1 LKNVIVT
8 GATGFV
14 GRTLV
19 AAIRERFPN
28 AEVLALGSRDVDLSE
43 RAETFRW
50 AEKTSWTFEADH
62 IIHLAALYK
71 AGDWPVHHQATQF
84 HVNMSINVN
93 LLESWRRF
101 FPRAKMTSILSYCMY
116 PSHPEAHPESEVY
129 GTEPEDYLFAYAFT
143 KKAQLIGQRAYAREH
158 GLRATSVILPTVY
171 GPGDSFEENS
181 HVVGA
186 LVGKFVRA
194 ARSGAKTVEVWGN
207 GEQER
212 EFLHVA
218 DAADGIIAAAL
229 HANEDVLN
237 LGTGQAFSVGHIAR
251 VIKQA
256 ADFRG
261 DIVFNSDRFTGVRRR
276 VLDVSRMRD
285 VIGWTAPT
293 SLDAGLAATVAW
305 YQRQLDGG
313 GDAGPPTRP
322 ASA

>member
-1 LKNVIVT
+1 
-8 GATGFV
+8 V
-14 GRTLV
+14 GQTLV
-19 AAIRERFPN
+19 ATIRERFAD
-28 AEVLALGSRDVDLSE
+28 AEVLALGSRSVDLSE
-43 RAETFRW
+43 RAEAFRW

-93 LLESWRRF
+93 LLEAWRRF
-101 FPRAKMTSILSYCMY
+101 FPQAKMTSILSYCMY

-171 GPGDSFEENS
+171 GPGDSFAENS

-229 HANEDVLN
+229 RSNEDVLN
-237 LGTGQAFSVGHIAR
+237 LGTGHAYSVGHIAR
-251 VIKQA
+251 LIKDA
-256 ADFRG
+256 AACQSE
-261 DIVFNSDRFTGVRRR
+261 IVYNSQRFTGVRRR

-293 SLDAGLAATVAW
+293 SLEAGLAATVAW
-305 YQRQLDGG
+305 YQRQLD
-313 GDAGPPTRP
+313 AGAADGANGKP